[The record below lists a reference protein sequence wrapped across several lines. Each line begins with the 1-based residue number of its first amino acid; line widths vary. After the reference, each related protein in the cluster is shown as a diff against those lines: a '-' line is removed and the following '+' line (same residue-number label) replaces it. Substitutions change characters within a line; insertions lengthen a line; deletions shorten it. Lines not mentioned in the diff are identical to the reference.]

1 MKKLLFLIL
10 CFIYLRAEG
19 SLLVNTSSGSDN
31 YNIIDITQIDF
42 SESEDILYIHSAES
56 DYSYSILEIESIEF
70 DGELSVTEL
79 EHITNITSFSLF
91 QNYPNPFNPKTNI
104 TFELNQSGRTSVD
117 IFNVKGQL
125 VKTLIDNHLYG
136 GKHNVVW
143 DGSDAENKQ
152 VGSAMYFYR
161 VTVNGQQYSKQM
173 IMLK

>member
-1 MKKLLFLIL
+1 MKKILFLIL

-19 SLLVNTSSGSDN
+19 SLVVNTSSGSGN
-31 YNIIDITQIDF
+31 YNIIDITQLDF
-42 SESEDILYIHSAES
+42 SESEDILYIHTSES

-104 TFELNQSGRTSVD
+104 TFELNQSGRASVD

-125 VKTLIDNHLYG
+125 VKTLIDKHLYE

-143 DGSDAENKQ
+143 DGSDANHKQ
-152 VGSAMYFYR
+152 VGSGMYFYK
-161 VTVNGQQYSKQM
+161 VTVDGQQYSKQM

>member
-1 MKKLLFLIL
+1 MKRILFLLL
-10 CFIYLRAEG
+10 CFTNLKVEAED
-19 SLLVNTSSGSDN
+19 T
-31 YNIIDITQIDF
+31 
-42 SESEDILYIHSAES
+42 LYIYTADSVYTYSVS
-56 DYSYSILEIESIEF
+56 DIESIGF
-70 DGELSVTEL
+70 VGELSVTEL

-143 DGSDAENKQ
+143 DGSDADHKQ
-152 VGSAMYFYR
+152 VGSGMYFYR

>member
-1 MKKLLFLIL
+1 MKKLLFLLL
-10 CFIYLRAEG
+10 CFTILKVEAED
-19 SLLVNTSSGSDN
+19 T
-31 YNIIDITQIDF
+31 
-42 SESEDILYIHSAES
+42 LYIYTTDSVYTYSVS
-56 DYSYSILEIESIEF
+56 DIASIGF
-70 DGELSVTEL
+70 VGELSVTEL

-125 VKTLIDNHLYG
+125 VKTLIDKHLYG

-143 DGSDAENKQ
+143 DGSDVENKQ
-152 VGSAMYFYR
+152 VGSGMYFYR

>member
-1 MKKLLFLIL
+1 MKRLLFLLL
-10 CFIYLRAEG
+10 CFTNLKVEAED
-19 SLLVNTSSGSDN
+19 T
-31 YNIIDITQIDF
+31 
-42 SESEDILYIHSAES
+42 LYIYTADSVYTYSVS
-56 DYSYSILEIESIEF
+56 DIESIGF
-70 DGELSVTEL
+70 VGELSVTEL

-104 TFELNQSGRTSVD
+104 TFELNQSGRASVD

-152 VGSAMYFYR
+152 VGIGMYFYR